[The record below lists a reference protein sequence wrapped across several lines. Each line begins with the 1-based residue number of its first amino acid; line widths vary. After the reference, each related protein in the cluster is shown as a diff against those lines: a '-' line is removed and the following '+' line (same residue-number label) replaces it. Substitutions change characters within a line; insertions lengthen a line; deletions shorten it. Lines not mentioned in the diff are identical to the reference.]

1 MYGTNTKLYLNNN
14 LEISA
19 TGTLYTNS
27 SDFII
32 GSWFGTKTGA
42 YNLNGYIDEFRIIKG
57 YLPNELDIPTSEY
70 TINNTPLYLKTTGLS
85 NFSLSTTDTITSVTI
100 PTTIPTNTSIKCLFS
115 VDNFTNYLYYDGS
128 SIQKFTGTLTSDW
141 GSTSSSYTQLQ
152 TLFTNLTVANLT
164 TMLNSL
170 GIIPMNLDFAFQLN
184 TTDTTVTPTISTITM
199 VYTTFAH
206 EEYADIGKYDSLVA
220 DYGVKRIN
228 NSTLAVK
235 NLKGVTKTIK
245 LLVVTDGSGSGDL
258 NINTLPTF

>member
-1 MYGTNTKLYLNNN
+1 M
-14 LEISA
+14 
-19 TGTLYTNS
+19 
-27 SDFII
+27 
-32 GSWFGTKTGA
+32 
-42 YNLNGYIDEFRIIKG
+42 
-57 YLPNELDIPTSEY
+57 
-70 TINNTPLYLKTTGLS
+70 
-85 NFSLSTTDTITSVTI
+85 
-100 PTTIPTNTSIKCLFS
+100 
-115 VDNFTNYLYYDGS
+115 DNFTNYLYYDGS

-206 EEYADIGKYDSLVA
+206 EEYGDIGKYDSIVA
-220 DYGVKRIN
+220 DYGIKRIN
-228 NSTLAVK
+228 NSTLAIK

-245 LLVVTDGSGSGDL
+245 LLVVTDGSGSGGSVDM
-258 NINTLPTF
+258 NTLPTF